1 MKHFVSQGEIVG
13 ADCSHEIKTLTPWK
27 ESYDQPRHSMLKSR
41 DITLST
47 KIGLVKATDSSV
59 VMVDVK
65 FGDVGLQNIPLKVNA
80 VCVHEIHEAIMN

>member
-1 MKHFVSQGEIVG
+1 
-13 ADCSHEIKTLTPWK
+13 
-27 ESYDQPRHSMLKSR
+27 MLKSR

-47 KIGLVKATDSSV
+47 KIRLVKAIEFSV

>member
-1 MKHFVSQGEIVG
+1 M
-13 ADCSHEIKTLTPWK
+13 
-27 ESYDQPRHSMLKSR
+27 
-41 DITLST
+41 ST
-47 KIGLVKATDSSV
+47 KIRLIKATEFSV